1 MLFTDDVQAYS
12 DKPSPSPF
20 PLSFLLTM
28 FAALTFNSV
37 TLLRLHF
44 LQLTTTR
51 SLSPTS
57 CSSSTASPCPAAFPP
72 AYNNKVAFS
81 YIISSSTASPC
92 PAAFPPAYNN
102 KVAFFNIMLI
112 INSLTLSSCISSSL
126 QQQGRFLV
134 HHAHHQQ
141 PHLVQL
147 HFLQLTTTRSLSPTS
162 FHHQQHHLVQLHFL
176 QLATKRYSSLF
187 HSSLISVAPG
197 STKWQNLSHFA

>member
-28 FAALTFNSV
+28 FAALTFNSI
-37 TLLRLHF
+37 TLLKLHIQ
-44 LQLTTTR
+44 QLTTTR
-51 SLSPTS
+51 LLSPTS
-57 CSSSTASPCPAAFPP
+57 FHLQQHHLAQAAYTPAYNNKVAFSNIISSSTASPCPAAFPP

-81 YIISSSTASPC
+81 YI
-92 PAAFPPAYNN
+92 
-102 KVAFFNIMLI
+102 MLI
-112 INSLTLSSCISSSL
+112 INSNTL
-126 QQQGRFLV
+126 
-134 HHAHHQQ
+134 HK
-141 PHLVQL
+141 
-147 HFLQLTTTRSLSPTS
+147 
-162 FHHQQHHLVQLHFL
+162 LHFL

>member
-1 MLFTDDVQAYS
+1 MLIINSIT
-12 DKPSPSPF
+12 
-20 PLSFLLTM
+20 LSSCISSSLQQQGRFLLHH
-28 FAALTFNSV
+28 FIINSI
-37 TLLRLHF
+37 TLSSCISSSLQQQGCFLQHHAHHQQPHLVQLHF

-51 SLSPTS
+51 SLSRTS

-102 KVAFFNIMLI
+102 KVAFSYIMLI
-112 INSLTLSSCISSSL
+112 INSNTL
-126 QQQGRFLV
+126 
-134 HHAHHQQ
+134 
-141 PHLVQL
+141 PK
-147 HFLQLTTTRSLSPTS
+147 
-162 FHHQQHHLVQLHFL
+162 LHFL

-187 HSSLISVAPG
+187 HSSLISVAPS